1 MSNLYESDMLSIQ
14 KLLNF
19 LGDEANGYRRCYKK
33 IYKRSWYDAGGDGK
47 QIRRDDTGC
56 KQMGE

>member
-1 MSNLYESDMLSIQ
+1 MDI
-14 KLLNF
+14 
-19 LGDEANGYRRCYKK
+19 GVVIKK
-33 IYKRSWYDAGGDGK
+33 YQKRSWYDAGGDGK

>member
-1 MSNLYESDMLSIQ
+1 MDIGVVI
-14 KLLNF
+14 KK
-19 LGDEANGYRRCYKK
+19 YRKK
-33 IYKRSWYDAGGDGK
+33 AGMNAGGDGK

>member
-1 MSNLYESDMLSIQ
+1 MDI
-14 KLLNF
+14 
-19 LGDEANGYRRCYKK
+19 GVVIKK
-33 IYKRSWYDAGGDGK
+33 YWYDAGGDGK